1 MVQLKTYFPFK
12 INIYRYILHVARYFI
27 LCIECLMDNNYK
39 MFNNQKTEYEINEQS
54 MSSVNKFH
62 V

>member
-1 MVQLKTYFPFK
+1 
-12 INIYRYILHVARYFI
+12 
-27 LCIECLMDNNYK
+27 MDNNYK

-54 MSSVNKFH
+54 MSSVSKFH